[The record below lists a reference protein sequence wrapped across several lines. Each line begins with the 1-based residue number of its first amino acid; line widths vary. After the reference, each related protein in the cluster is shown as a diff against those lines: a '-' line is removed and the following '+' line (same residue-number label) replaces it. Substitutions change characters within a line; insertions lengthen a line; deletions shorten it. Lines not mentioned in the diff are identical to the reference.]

1 MSSFKSASPDIA
13 SLAVLFADISDST
26 KLYEILGDV
35 AARKLIA
42 RCLDALGFIVQKH
55 QGVVIKTIGDEL
67 MSTFPSADH
76 AIEAAID
83 MQKHL
88 NNSNTIDHALLS
100 GLSIRIG
107 FHYGSVIKEAGDIF
121 GDAVNIAAR
130 VAAMAKK
137 QQILMT
143 GTTLGVLSNRPN
155 TRFLERV
162 LVKGKSQPID
172 IYEINWEAE
181 GVSTTYTANNQPAE
195 ADNDP
200 NCPSLRLRYSDKTF
214 LLDEAHPMISIGRS
228 QKNDITIEDDVIS
241 RHHAHLEYYRGEF
254 FLVDKSANGTFI
266 SPRGGN
272 DQVFLHR
279 SSILLQGKGSI
290 SLGKPVSMNAILL
303 HFFAS

>member
-1 MSSFKSASPDIA
+1 MA

-26 KLYEILGDV
+26 KLYEVLGDV
-35 AARKLIA
+35 SARKLIA

-55 QGVVIKTIGDEL
+55 QGIVIKTIGDEL
-67 MSTFPSADH
+67 MSTFPQADH
-76 AIEAAID
+76 AIEAAIE

-88 NNSNTIDHALLS
+88 SNNNTIDHALLS
-100 GLSIRIG
+100 GLSIRVG
-107 FHYGSVIKEAGDIF
+107 FHYGTVIKEGGDIF

-130 VAAMAKK
+130 VAALAKK

-143 GTTLGVLSNRPN
+143 GSTLNALSNRPN
-155 TRFLERV
+155 SRFLERV
-162 LVKGKSQPID
+162 LVKGKSRPID

-181 GVSTTYTANNQPAE
+181 GASTHYTTNHHQAPAKE
-195 ADNDP
+195 AGERDTNHP
-200 NCPSLRLRYSDKTF
+200 NLRLRYSDKTF
-214 LLDEAHPMISIGRS
+214 ILDEAHPMISIGRS

-279 SSILLQGKGSI
+279 GSILLQGKGSI

-303 HFFAS
+303 HFFTS